1 MKAQAVYPDTETA
14 FYEEV
19 KQAHLLPLWKIS
31 TLLTPEP
38 RSPVAPYVWRR
49 SRYLPLMLQA
59 GELAPVE
66 RGGERRALQL
76 SNPGLDGD
84 WATTH
89 TLVAAVQLLKPGE
102 RAPAHRHTPAA
113 IRFIL
118 EGQGAYTAVNGERC
132 YMSPGDL
139 VLTPSWEW
147 HDHGN
152 ETATP
157 MIWMDGL
164 DVPLV
169 RALQCMFFQPYGETV
184 YPVSKPDN
192 DSLKLFGAGGVRP
205 IFTQPKGMNSPL
217 LIYPWE
223 ETLAALEALGDR
235 EGSPFDGVI
244 LEYTNPVT
252 GGHAMPT
259 MACYIQRLRPSER
272 TRAHRHT
279 SSAVYCVVRG
289 EGQSVIN
296 GLRLR
301 WGAGDFIALPP
312 WIWHEHVNASPSSD
326 AILFSIQDTPTFE
339 ALGLYREEAHEGPQ
353 AIRAEYQDD

>member
-1 MKAQAVYPDTETA
+1 MKAQAVYPDTETT

-19 KQAHLLPLWKIS
+19 KRAHLLPLWKLG
-31 TLLTPEP
+31 TLLTSEP
-38 RSPVAPYVWRR
+38 LSTVVPYIWRR
-49 SRYLPLMLQA
+49 SRYLPLLLQA
-59 GELAPVE
+59 GDLAPVE

-76 SNPGLDGD
+76 SNPGLGGD

-89 TLVAAVQLLKPGE
+89 TLVAAVQLLRPGE
-102 RAPAHRHTPAA
+102 TAPAHRHTPAA
-113 IRFIL
+113 IRFIM

-152 ETATP
+152 ETADP
-157 MIWMDGL
+157 VIWMDGL

-169 RALQCMFFQPYGETV
+169 RSLQSMFFQPYAEHV
-184 YPVSKPDN
+184 YPVSKPAN

-205 IFTQPKGMNSPL
+205 TFTKPKGMNSPL
-217 LIYPWE
+217 LIYPWDQ
-223 ETLAALEALGDR
+223 TLAALEALGDR

-252 GGHAMPT
+252 GGHVMPT
-259 MACYIQRLRPSER
+259 MACSIQKLRPGER
-272 TRAHRHT
+272 TRAHRQT
-279 SSAVYCVVRG
+279 TSAVYYVLRG
-289 EGQSVIN
+289 EGQTVIN

-301 WGAGDFIALPP
+301 WGSGDLIALPP
-312 WIWHEHVNASPSSD
+312 WVWHDHANLSPGSD
-326 AILFSIQDTPTFE
+326 AVLFSIQDTPTFE

-353 AIRAEYQDD
+353 MIRGEYQDN

>member
-1 MKAQAVYPDTETA
+1 MKVETA
-14 FYEEV
+14 QPEVETRFYEAV
-19 KQAHLLPLWKIS
+19 DRAHMLPLWKLGS
-31 TLLTPEP
+31 MLTTEP
-38 RSPVAPYVWRR
+38 KSPVVPYIWRR
-49 SRYLPLMLQA
+49 SRYMPLMLQA
-59 GELAPVE
+59 GEIAPVE

-76 SNPGLDGD
+76 SNPGLGD

-113 IRFIL
+113 IRFIM

-132 YMSPGDL
+132 YMNPGDL

-152 ETATP
+152 DTATS

-169 RALQCMFFQPYGETV
+169 RSLHSMFFQPYEGTA
-184 YPVSKPDN
+184 YPISKPDN
-192 DSLKLFGAGGVRP
+192 NSLKLFGAGSVRP
-205 IFTQPKGMNSPL
+205 TFTRPSGLASPL
-217 LIYPWE
+217 LIYPWKRA
-223 ETLAALEALGDR
+223 LAALEALGDQ
-235 EGSPFDGVI
+235 EGSLFDGVI

-252 GGHAMPT
+252 GGHTMPT
-259 MACYIQRLRPSER
+259 MACYIQRLRPREH

-279 SSAVYCVVRG
+279 SSAVYYVVRG

-296 GLRLR
+296 GVKLS
-301 WGAGDFIALPP
+301 WETGDFIALPP
-312 WIWHEHVNASPSSD
+312 WLWHEHANLSASGD

-339 ALGLYREEAHEGPQ
+339 ALGLYREEAYEGGQ
-353 AIRAEYQDD
+353 AVSAEYRDA

>member
-1 MKAQAVYPDTETA
+1 MKTEVAPSEVETR
-14 FYEEV
+14 FYGEV
-19 KQAHLLPLWKIS
+19 DRAHMLPLWKLGSMLS
-31 TLLTPEP
+31 TEP
-38 RSPVAPYVWRR
+38 QSSVALYVWRR
-49 SRYLPLMLQA
+49 SRYHPLLLQA
-59 GELAPVE
+59 GEIAPVE

-76 SNPGLDGD
+76 SNPGLRD

-89 TLVAAVQLLKPGE
+89 TLVAAVQLLRPGE
-102 RAPAHRHTPAA
+102 TAPAHRHTPAA
-113 IRFIL
+113 IRFIM

-132 YMSPGDL
+132 YMNPGDL

-169 RALQCMFFQPYGETV
+169 RALQCMFFQPYEGTV
-184 YPVSKPDN
+184 YPVTRPDN
-192 DSLKLFGAGGVRP
+192 DSLKLFGAGVVRP
-205 IFTQPKGMNSPL
+205 AFSRPKGLASPL

-223 ETLAALEALGDR
+223 QTLAALEALGDR

-244 LEYTNPVT
+244 LEYTNPLT
-252 GGHAMPT
+252 GGHVMPT
-259 MACYIQRLRPSER
+259 MACYIQKLRPRER
-272 TRAHRHT
+272 TRAHRQT
-279 SSAVYCVVRG
+279 SSAVYYVVRG
-289 EGQSVIN
+289 DGQSVIG

-301 WGAGDFIALPP
+301 WEAGDFIALPP
-312 WIWHEHVNASPSSD
+312 WAWHEHANVSASED

-339 ALGLYREEAHEGPQ
+339 ALGLYREEAHDGPQ
-353 AIRAEYQDD
+353 RIHGEYQDEA